1 MEVFDDTFIPPG
13 LSEVW
18 AAGRHCPRCVWP
30 YLHPVRSLDQPH
42 LLCESC
48 GHCWRIEH
56 GTLRPVDP
64 LSCHGCATRPRT
76 DGIELLQ
83 RTFLRFGAGAC
94 TDDESVSV

>member
-18 AAGRHCPRCVWP
+18 AAGRHCPQCVWP
-30 YLHPVRSLDQPH
+30 RLHPVGSLGETR

-56 GTLRPVDP
+56 GHLPPVDP
-64 LSCHGCATRPRT
+64 HGCHGCHTRAKQDCIRLAERDT
-76 DGIELLQ
+76 Q
-83 RTFLRFGAGAC
+83 AST
-94 TDDESVSV
+94 